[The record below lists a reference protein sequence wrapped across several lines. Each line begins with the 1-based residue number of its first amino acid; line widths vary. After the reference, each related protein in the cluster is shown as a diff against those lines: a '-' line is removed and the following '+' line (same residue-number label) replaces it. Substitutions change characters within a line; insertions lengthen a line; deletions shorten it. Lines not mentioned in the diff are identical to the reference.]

1 MKDTSGRNC
10 TAIWSFFSQTSFIEK
25 NSPLALRGFTN
36 FLFLFSLFFPPFSSG
51 HERWSS
57 TGDFIRIPRTRRFFA
72 WIHSTG
78 GEDIS
83 VMKCKS
89 QEMERKYQL
98 WLTIPASPLDVLK
111 TIQRYKFIFVIS
123 TRLIK
128 LSCFF
133 FLHFR
138 GDKIDERNCYF
149 LPFLFSFLCFPF
161 VEIMRILNLKRFR
174 EILRNL

>member
-1 MKDTSGRNC
+1 MIQKWFFFCIFVYFFLILNIFEMKDTSGQNC

-25 NSPLALRGFTN
+25 NSPFALRGFTN

-89 QEMERKYQL
+89 QEMERKYQA
-98 WLTIPASPLDVLK
+98 TVINYSGFPSRCSQNHTA
-111 TIQRYKFIFVIS
+111 IQIHICYKYS
-123 TRLIK
+123 T
-128 LSCFF
+128 
-133 FLHFR
+133 
-138 GDKIDERNCYF
+138 N
-149 LPFLFSFLCFPF
+149 
-161 VEIMRILNLKRFR
+161 
-174 EILRNL
+174 